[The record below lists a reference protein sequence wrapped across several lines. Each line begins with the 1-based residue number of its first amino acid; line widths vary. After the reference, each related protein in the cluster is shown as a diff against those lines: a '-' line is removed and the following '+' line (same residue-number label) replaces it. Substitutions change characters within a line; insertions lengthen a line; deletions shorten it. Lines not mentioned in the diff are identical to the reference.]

1 MTYNSRLSR
10 SDQSYIVFR
19 IISYKNPSLK
29 GRGIINSS
37 AVNYNHKEA

>member
-10 SDQSYIVFR
+10 SDHFYIVFR

-29 GRGIINSS
+29 GGELKEFRG
-37 AVNYNHKEA
+37 